1 MSEFNQ
7 STGDGLP
14 KRPEEL
20 RDKVAIVTGAASG
33 IGLAIAK
40 GLAEAGAHVV
50 LSDLRADA
58 ADAAA
63 LSLTAAGLSVEAAAA
78 DAGSEEDIKRLI
90 EMTLSKQ
97 QHIDI
102 YVNNAGMQ
110 YVSGIE
116 DFPVAKFQQIIQ
128 LMLVGPFISTKYV
141 FPVMKRQQFGRI
153 INIAS
158 INGLIGFAGKA
169 AYNSAKHGVIGL
181 TKVAALEG
189 AVDGITVNALCPG
202 YVDTP
207 LVRNQLADLAANRGI
222 PVEKVLEEVIYP
234 LVPQR
239 RLLDPTEIADYAV
252 FLASDKGRSITGQ
265 AVVIDG
271 GYVAQ

>member
-1 MSEFNQ
+1 MSEILLE
-7 STGDGLP
+7 G
-14 KRPEEL
+14 
-20 RDKVAIVTGAASG
+20 KVAVVTGAASG
-33 IGLAIAK
+33 IGLAIAT
-40 GLAEAGAHVV
+40 GLARAGARVV
-50 LSDLRADA
+50 LSDLRPDA
-58 ADAAA
+58 ATEAAQG
-63 LSLTAAGLSVEAAAA
+63 LTSEGLSVMAYAA
-78 DAGSEEDIKRLI
+78 DAGNEQNIKQLI
-90 EMTLSKQ
+90 NSTLDKEGQ
-97 QHIDI
+97 IDI
-102 YVNNAGMQ
+102 FVNNAGLQ
-110 YVSGIE
+110 YVSNIE
-116 DFPVAKFQQIIQ
+116 EFPVEKFQQIVQ

-158 INGLIGFAGKA
+158 VNGLIGFAGKA
-169 AYNSAKHGVIGL
+169 AYNSAKHGLIGL

-189 AVDGITVNALCPG
+189 ATDGITVNALCPG

-207 LVRNQLADLAANRGI
+207 LVRNQLGDLAKTRGI

-239 RLLDPTEIADYAV
+239 RLLEPEEIADYAV
-252 FLASDKGRSITGQ
+252 YLASDKGRSITGQ